1 MIKQLKEE
9 VASIDLKHKEA
20 EDKITESNKG
30 LADIETKKAKA
41 LDETAKKRK
50 AADDQ
55 LAKAVEQKEVASS

>member
-41 LDETAKKRK
+41 LDENAKKRK
-50 AADDQ
+50 VADDQ